1 MYTLLALLYSEKL
14 KTVELVDKVG
24 WNVRIILRVG
34 LGRNREFIKGRVY

>member
-24 WNVRIILRVG
+24 SNEHG
-34 LGRNREFIKGRVY
+34 EF